1 MTRTRAVMPD
11 IEQSELAANITVVAV
26 SGQIVLG
33 RECQRVEWAIEALI
47 REGKRNVILDL
58 ANLTHID
65 STGVG
70 IIVTACGKMAAA
82 AGELRL
88 AALQP
93 RIAEVIHIAKLDRIL
108 AVYPTVAA
116 AAEEFPAGPQRA

>member
-1 MTRTRAVMPD
+1 MPD
-11 IEQSELAANITVVAV
+11 IEQREFSPDVTVVAV

-33 RECQRVEWAIEALI
+33 RECQRVEWTIEALI
-47 REGKRNVILDL
+47 REGKRRVILDL

-82 AGELRL
+82 EGELRL

-93 RIAEVIHIAKLDRIL
+93 RIAEVLRIAKLDRIL
-108 AVYPTVAA
+108 ALYPSVDA
-116 AAEEFPAGPQRA
+116 AAERFPAGRQQRA

>member
-1 MTRTRAVMPD
+1 MPE
-11 IEQSELAANITVVAV
+11 IQQSEFAPDVMVVAV

-33 RECQRVEWAIEALI
+33 RECQKVEWAIEALI
-47 REGKRNVILDL
+47 REGKRKVILDL
-58 ANLTHID
+58 ANLTHVD

-82 AGELRL
+82 EGELRL

-93 RIAEVIHIAKLDRIL
+93 RIAEVLRIAKLDRIL
-108 AVYPTVAA
+108 AVFPTVDA
-116 AAEEFPAGPQRA
+116 AAETFAADHPHA